1 MSSLPTA
8 LNIGIVAHVDAGK
21 TSLTERLLFDAGALD
36 RLGSV
41 DAGDTRTDSG
51 RIERERGITVR
62 TAVASFRA
70 GPVQINLVDTPGH
83 TDFVAEVERA
93 LTVLDGAVLVLSAVE
108 GVQAHTRVLMRT
120 LREAG
125 LPVALFVNKTDRRGA
140 RPDGV
145 LADVRRLLSPDAV
158 ALNRVRGAGTPGA
171 RTLPP
176 DRDDPATGEALAEV
190 LAAHDDDLLAR
201 LVDGLPAPPA
211 HELDRMLAAQV
222 ARRLVHPVL
231 FGSAVTGAGAPA
243 LVRALTCLF
252 PATAPEPGTADPEP
266 RGTVF
271 SVERSASG
279 EKTGYVRLRS
289 GRLAERDRVVLHRDT
304 STASDGPE
312 SSHSGRVTRLEVVGA
327 EGDRTRAL
335 TAGHIGRVRGLP
347 GLRVGDRLG
356 PPAPCGPGPR
366 FARPSLEAVARP
378 EHEGEGP
385 RLHAALTALAEQDP
399 LIGVRAVP
407 GHGVSVLLYGEVQK
421 EVVAATLADDFGVRA
436 VFDRSTIV
444 HVERPA
450 GVGEAVET
458 VGSQP
463 ADGFTATVGLR
474 VEPGEEGS
482 GVVFRR
488 EVELGALLPSF
499 DRAVAETVHDTL
511 SQGLYGWQVT
521 DCVVTLV
528 RSGFVAPTS
537 TARDFR
543 CLTPMVLMRALHRA
557 GTRVMEP
564 VHACELEVPADTLSA
579 VLAALGAAG
588 GHVHESRPGGGAWEL
603 RGELPARA
611 VHGFRTALPGL
622 TRGEGFLLSR
632 RSRVR
637 PVAGAPPR
645 RARTDGNPLNREEY
659 LLHLRRSGPGG

>member
-1 MSSLPTA
+1 MSSLPTI

-21 TSLTERLLFDAGALD
+21 TSLTERLLFDAGAVD

-41 DAGDTRTDSG
+41 DSGDTRTDSG

-120 LREAG
+120 LRDAG

-145 LADVRRLLSPDAV
+145 FEDVRRLLSPDAV

-171 RTLPP
+171 RTLPL
-176 DRDDPATGEALAEV
+176 DRDDPAAGEALAEV

-201 LVDGLPAPPA
+201 LVDGRPAPPA
-211 HELDRMLAAQV
+211 PELDRMLAAQV
-222 ARRLVHPVL
+222 ARGLVHPVL
-231 FGSAVTGAGAPA
+231 FGSAITGAGAPA
-243 LVRALTCLF
+243 LVGALTGLF
-252 PATAPEPGTADPEP
+252 PATAPAPGTADPEP

-271 SVERSASG
+271 AVERSASG

-289 GRLAERDRVVLHRDT
+289 GRLAERDRVVLHRNT
-304 STASDGPE
+304 STDPDGRG
-312 SSHSGRVTRLEVVGA
+312 SSHGGRVTRLEVVGA
-327 EGDRTRAL
+327 EGDRTRVL

-356 PPAPCGPGPR
+356 PPAPGGPGPR

-378 EHEGEGP
+378 EREGEGP
-385 RLHAALTALAEQDP
+385 LLHAALAALAEQDP
-399 LIGVRAVP
+399 LIGVRTVP
-407 GHGVSVLLYGEVQK
+407 GRGVSVLLYGEVQK

-444 HVERPA
+444 HVEHPA

-463 ADGFTATVGLR
+463 ADGFVATVGLR

-499 DRAVAETVHDTL
+499 DRAVAETVSDTL
-511 SQGLYGWQVT
+511 TQGLYGWQVT

-528 RSGFVAPTS
+528 RSGFVAPAS

-564 VHACELEVPADTLSA
+564 VHAFELEIPSDALSA
-579 VLAALGAAG
+579 VLAALGASG

-637 PVAGAPPR
+637 PVVGAPPR

-659 LLHLRRSGPGG
+659 LRHLRRSGPGG